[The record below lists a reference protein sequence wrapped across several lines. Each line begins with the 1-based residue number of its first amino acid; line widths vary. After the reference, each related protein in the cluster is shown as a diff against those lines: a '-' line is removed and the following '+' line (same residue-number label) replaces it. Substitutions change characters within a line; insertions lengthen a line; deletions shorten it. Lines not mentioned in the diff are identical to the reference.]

1 MRKLD
6 LSAGGNLQTYTTI
19 AAGKQ
24 QGEDFIA
31 DPHRDSSTNPFPAQ
45 SILALFAHPDD
56 AEFLCVGTLAHLA
69 ERGLKIHIAT
79 MTAGDCGSTTLSAKK
94 IANVRR
100 GEARRAAKLIGAH
113 YICLNERDLHVFYNR
128 KTLAKVTELVRQT
141 SPSIVF
147 THSPVDYMVDHE
159 TTSQLCQT
167 ACFGAMAPNFRTG
180 NSRAAKPLKS
190 VPHLYYAEP
199 FGGRDILGKEVHATL
214 FVDIASTFSRKAQTL
229 SCHESQQKFLRTQQ
243 GIPQLL
249 DMMRAMAER
258 AGMISH
264 FTVAEG
270 FRQHLGQGFPQ
281 DEALAF
287 FLPELVRT
295 IKM

>member
-1 MRKLD
+1 MSKLA
-6 LSAGGNLQTYTTI
+6 LSAGGNLQTHATGS
-19 AAGKQ
+19 AGKQ
-24 QGEDFIA
+24 DEDPLS
-31 DPHRDSSTNPFPAQ
+31 DPDGDSGTNPFRAQ
-45 SILALFAHPDD
+45 AILALFAHPDD
-56 AEFLCVGTLAHLA
+56 AEFLCAGTLAHLA
-69 ERGLKIHIAT
+69 GRGLKIHMAT
-79 MTAGDCGSTTLSAKK
+79 MTAGDCGSTTTSARK
-94 IANVRR
+94 IAAIRR
-100 GEARRAAKLIGAH
+100 GEARRAAKLIRAH
-113 YICLNERDLHVFYNR
+113 YICLNERDLNVFYDR

-141 SPSIVF
+141 NPSIVF

-180 NSRAAKPLKS
+180 NSRSAKPLHS

-199 FGGRDILGKEVHATL
+199 FGGRDILGREVRATL
-214 FVDIASTFSRKAQTL
+214 FVDIATTLSRKAQTL
-229 SCHESQQKFLRTQQ
+229 SCHESQQDFLRVQQ

-258 AGMISH
+258 AGRISH
-264 FTVAEG
+264 FKAAEG

-281 DEALAF
+281 DELLGI

-295 IKM
+295 IKT